1 MGLHWGRLFNRL
13 HRRSGLFR
21 SNGLFRLLGLR
32 LLFLSNDEIADA
44 KGEQASNH
52 EESN

>member
-1 MGLHWGRLFNRL
+1 MDGFRCS
-13 HRRSGLFR
+13 RSDFGLFR

-32 LLFLSNDEIADA
+32 LLILSNDEIADT
-44 KGEQASNH
+44 KSEKASNH

>member
-1 MGLHWGRLFNRL
+1 MDGFCCS
-13 HRRSGLFR
+13 RSNFSLFR

-32 LLFLSNDEIADA
+32 LLILSNNEIAEA
-44 KGEQASNH
+44 KSHKASNH